1 MSNPSPTA
9 PQPTAAGATRDAAL
23 DLLKWL
29 ALLSMLIDH
38 LRHVWPQLYAV
49 YIPGRLAFPLF
60 CLAIAAN
67 LARPVLARPTTSER
81 PSIPLRYLGLLLAFA
96 LLSEWPY
103 RLLVQAPQS
112 FNVLPT
118 LALGLLIASAVQHP
132 HGQRRWLG
140 IAALVLAAVGH
151 PWLMFGLA
159 GALLPAAFFY
169 ALKRPNPGAV
179 WPVLLCLLGN
189 YWPPFYVD
197 ALRGDPFAWAVIL
210 SCAGAPL
217 FGLWLLRQRLPLAV
231 PPVRRWAYLFYPGHF
246 LLLVAM
252 REWLR

>member
-1 MSNPSPTA
+1 MPDSALSHRN
-9 PQPTAAGATRDAAL
+9 RDRAL

-29 ALLSMLIDH
+29 ALLSMSIDH

-49 YIPGRLAFPLF
+49 YIPGRLAFPFF

-67 LARPVLARPTTSER
+67 LARSASVRPAGAQSTVDR
-81 PSIPLRYLGLLLAFA
+81 RGPIPLRYLALLLIFA

-112 FNVLPT
+112 LNVLPT
-118 LALGLLIASAVQHP
+118 LALGLLIAAGLQHP
-132 HGQRRWLG
+132 YGQRRWLAV
-140 IAALVLAAVGH
+140 AALLLALLGH
-151 PWLMFGLA
+151 PWLMFGA
-159 GALLPAAFFY
+159 VGALLPAAFLF
-169 ALKRPNPGAV
+169 ALQRPGSAWV
-179 WPVLLCLLGN
+179 WPVSLSLAAN
-189 YWPPFYVD
+189 YWPPFYID

-210 SCAGAPL
+210 VCAAAPL
-217 FGLWLLRQRLPLAV
+217 LGLWLLRQKLTLPV

-246 LLLVAM
+246 LLLAAI

>member
-1 MSNPSPTA
+1 MPPLSPA
-9 PQPTAAGATRDAAL
+9 LASRPRDTAL

-38 LRHVWPQLYAV
+38 LRHVWPQLYAL

-67 LARPVLARPTTSER
+67 LVR
-81 PSIPLRYLGLLLAFA
+81 PSTRPRLPVPLRYLGLLLLFS

-112 FNVLPT
+112 LNVLPT
-118 LALGLLIASAVQHP
+118 LVLGLLIASGVQQP
-132 HGQRRWLG
+132 SGQARWLAIG
-140 IAALVLAAVGH
+140 ALLLAVVGH
-151 PWLMFGLA
+151 P
-159 GALLPAAFFY
+159 AAFVY
-169 ALKRPNPGAV
+169 ALKRPHPAWI
-179 WPVLLCLLGN
+179 WPLLLCLLAN

-197 ALRGDPFAWAVIL
+197 AARGDPFAWAVIL
-210 SCAGAPL
+210 SCALAPL
-217 FGLWLLRQRLPLAV
+217 FGLWLLRQPLQIQV

-246 LLLVAM
+246 LLLAAV
-252 REWLR
+252 REYWLR

>member
-1 MSNPSPTA
+1 MPPLSPA
-9 PQPTAAGATRDAAL
+9 LASRPRDAAL

-38 LRHVWPQLYAV
+38 LRHVWPPLYAL

-67 LARPVLARPTTSER
+67 LVR
-81 PSIPLRYLGLLLAFA
+81 PSTRPRLPVPLRYLGLLLLFS

-118 LALGLLIASAVQHP
+118 LVLGLLIASGVQQP
-132 HGQRRWLG
+132 GGQARWL
-140 IAALVLAAVGH
+140 ALGALLLAVVAH
-151 PWLMFGLA
+151 PWLMFGVA
-159 GALLPAAFFY
+159 GALLPAAFVY
-169 ALKRPNPGAV
+169 ALNRPHPAWI
-179 WPVLLCLLGN
+179 WPLLLSLLAN
-189 YWPPFYVD
+189 YWPPFYVE
-197 ALRGDPFAWAVIL
+197 AARGEPFAWAVIL
-210 SCAGAPL
+210 SCALAPL
-217 FGLWLLRQRLPLAV
+217 FGLWLLRQPLQLQV

-246 LLLVAM
+246 LLLAAV
-252 REWLR
+252 REYWLR